1 MDAVIGA
8 WISGNPL
15 VGEEEAVLMRKGW
28 QK

>member
-15 VGEEEAVLMRKGW
+15 ASEDEAALIGRGW
-28 QK
+28 TD